1 MPMNRFFATAS
12 TTVFASAA
20 ILAAP
25 LTAGRQGNSAHQVG
39 AGQEAD
45 HAPGRAPHRST
56 DDPTDRHLAE
66 QMTFF
71 QVEPGMKVGVYSPDH
86 DITPQ
91 PLAKY
96 LARMGQYVGLFYSPS
111 KGRSYEEA
119 EQDMRQGAAYFPE
132 SAAGWT
138 GLPKERFA
146 GLAMVNIPKDQ
157 NGTFD
162 RILVI
167 RMVDFLANW
176 DAADSQFAAM
186 RELLKP
192 DGMIGIVQHRAR
204 ADAPYSYANGCKGYM
219 RQDDVIAYMHLSGFE
234 LVGASEMG
242 ANPKDT
248 ADHPNGID
256 AMPSVI
262 HTRRELTE
270 NKGQTDQMTLLFRK
284 RP

>member
-1 MPMNRFFATAS
+1 MPMNRLFATA
-12 TTVFASAA
+12 FISAA

-25 LTAGRQGNSAHQVG
+25 LTAAGRDDSVHQVG

-45 HAPGRAPHRST
+45 QAPGRAPHRPA
-56 DDPTDRHLAE
+56 DDPADRHLAE
-66 QMTFF
+66 QMAFF
-71 QVEPGMKVGVYSPDH
+71 QVEPGMKVGVYSPHH
-86 DITPQ
+86 DLTPQ

-96 LARMGQYVGLFYSPS
+96 LARMGQYVGLLYHPS
-111 KGRSYEEA
+111 KGRSYEDA
-119 EQDMRQGAAYFPE
+119 EQDMRQEAASFPE
-132 SAAGWT
+132 SAAVGT

-157 NGTFD
+157 KGTFD

-167 RMVDFLANW
+167 RMLDFLANW
-176 DAADSQFAAM
+176 NAADSQFAVM

-204 ADAPYSYANGCKGYM
+204 ADAPYSYANGRKGYM
-219 RQDDVIAYMHLSGFE
+219 RQDDVIAFMHLSGFE
-234 LVGASEMG
+234 LVGASEMA

-248 ADHPNGID
+248 ADHPNGIE

-262 HTRRELTE
+262 HTRRELEE